1 MPFSKCS
8 EITERER
15 HMIETEI
22 IVAIIGVIEATI
34 VAILPFAIQKYNQK
48 SPELLQKLKYFLTL

>member
-1 MPFSKCS
+1 
-8 EITERER
+8 
-15 HMIETEI
+15 MIETEI

-48 SPELLQKLKYFLTL
+48 KVPSYCKN